1 MPTLPDGDPSWD
13 QNSKTSNTS
22 SSVPTAPAPHSL
34 PGDTSTKAGSASSE
48 REGDLEREVD
58 PRVADLDN
66 CRHWTIGEPRPMCEA
81 AIRKVCSERGQY
93 ETPHLNDCLYLQM
106 CGFTSIGG
114 LQPYSGI
121 HSLFLMSNQLH
132 RIEGLEC
139 LSRLRMLYLNNN
151 GLTQIEGLQECK
163 NLEYLNLSNNR
174 IRTVRNLEELTSLKT
189 LIVANNHI
197 SDFDSDL
204 GRGLSKIPWLLSL
217 DITYNLLEASGEGSE
232 SGAELIKFLQSC
244 CPQLNDFYAHGNPYV
259 RQMRHYRR
267 RVIAAL
273 PTLTYID
280 KSPVTREERAGA
292 EAFVKGGTDA
302 ENRARRAYLVEK
314 QRAMAQLVTGL
325 RQIQRQRREELNL
338 PEPDLHEA
346 VDGCD
351 DGDDEGTSQDD
362 HQWLGPQGD
371 AIFQQEPSE
380 LHFDP
385 PPRVDDKGGGEDV
398 VNDDCEVSRECV
410 ASGEAEKGGAAGIE
424 DVPEVMEAVKDGLKT
439 EMRDFL
445 RSLREQSSVS

>member
-1 MPTLPDGDPSWD
+1 MI
-13 QNSKTSNTS
+13 Q
-22 SSVPTAPAPHSL
+22 
-34 PGDTSTKAGSASSE
+34 
-48 REGDLEREVD
+48 
-58 PRVADLDN
+58 
-66 CRHWTIGEPRPMCEA
+66 
-81 AIRKVCSERGQY
+81 
-93 ETPHLNDCLYLQM
+93 
-106 CGFTSIGG
+106 
-114 LQPYSGI
+114 
-121 HSLFLMSNQLH
+121 
-132 RIEGLEC
+132 
-139 LSRLRMLYLNNN
+139 
-151 GLTQIEGLQECK
+151 
-163 NLEYLNLSNNR
+163 
-174 IRTVRNLEELTSLKT
+174 
-189 LIVANNHI
+189 
-197 SDFDSDL
+197 
-204 GRGLSKIPWLLSL
+204 IPWLLSL
-217 DITYNLLEASGEGSE
+217 DISYNLLEASGEGSE
-232 SGAELIKFLQSC
+232 SGAELIKFLQTC
-244 CPQLNDFYAHGNPYV
+244 CPKLNDFYAHGNPYV

-351 DGDDEGTSQDD
+351 DGDDEGAPQDD

-371 AIFQQEPSE
+371 AIFQQEPGE

-385 PPRVDDKGGGEDV
+385 PPRVDDKGGREDV
-398 VNDDCEVSRECV
+398 VNDDCGVSCECV